1 MLWDYIFVGG
11 GLSASVVSNRLHH
24 FDSSL
29 KILVIEAGGNANND
43 ESVMWPNSTNL
54 IGGEYDWK
62 YKTVPQVALNN
73 RNVDLP
79 CGKALGGGTVINSG
93 EEPQVEA
100 TTSMLSRLGALTLQK
115 AQYMRPQADVA
126 PQVAGSAGTSLTLT
140 SGATLLAT
148 TAGRM
153 LGFSPT

>member
-24 FDSSL
+24 FNSSL

-93 EEPQVEA
+93 EEAQVKAPQLFYIQA
-100 TTSMLSRLGALTLQK
+100 HWQRKALTL
-115 AQYMRPQADVA
+115 YESPMLTCSFRWLDSRR
-126 PQVAGSAGTSLTLT
+126 QV
-140 SGATLLAT
+140 
-148 TAGRM
+148 
-153 LGFSPT
+153 